1 MMELPFEN
9 IRKAMQDERNQP
21 KGAAMNNVNTLRAVN
36 PFLRQQEKSM
46 QEAVPFVT
54 TRRGATTISA
64 PTQILA
70 LNWAEAQ
77 RQIQVVCTDGN
88 IRKCNVDRLPNLN
101 VARNLWDR
109 LVKAQKGEEVVHFLA
124 AGGFSP
130 DRWFYT
136 IESSDE

>member
-1 MMELPFEN
+1 MDLTFEN
-9 IRKAMQDERNQP
+9 IREALNHNQP
-21 KGAAMNNVNTLRAVN
+21 KGNDMSNATTLRNTSLRSVN
-36 PFLRQQEKSM
+36 PFLRQKEKSM
-46 QEAVPFVT
+46 QAVPFNT

-70 LNWAEAQ
+70 LNWAEGQ

-101 VARNLWDR
+101 VARNLWDK
-109 LVKAQKGEEVVHFLA
+109 LVKAQKGEDVIHFMA

-136 IESSDE
+136 IEAAE